1 MRFLKS
7 RQKAL
12 GLVFVFCCGALILA
26 ACGKSGKDE
35 AAAASEPA
43 SETAAVQ
50 TPAPPAADP
59 YAGWI
64 EYGSD
69 PYGFS
74 VMTPKPF
81 DLSRDTSETEA
92 GDIGLVTFLAELE
105 TASYG
110 VVCSEFTQE
119 FIDKADP
126 EIMLHSGS
134 SGFLEKLS
142 GTLTSERQITLDGNP
157 GLEIVM
163 TGMSQGLD
171 LFGKARFYLAGTRL
185 YQVIVIAA
193 KGTEDLVA
201 IDHFLDSFKLKQ

>member
-1 MRFLKS
+1 MNYLKS
-7 RQKAL
+7 RQMAL
-12 GLVFVFCCGALILA
+12 WLVFVFCCGALILA

-43 SETAAVQ
+43 SETPAVQ

-74 VMTPKPF
+74 VMTPKSF

-92 GDIGLVTFLAELE
+92 GDVGLVTFLAELE

-110 VVCSEFTQE
+110 VVYGEFTQD
-119 FIDKADP
+119 FINQADP
-126 EIMLHSGS
+126 DILLKGGAK
-134 SGFLEKLS
+134 GFLEKLS
-142 GTLTSERQITLDGNP
+142 GTLTAERQITLDGHT

-193 KGTEDLVA
+193 KGKEDLPA